1 MSLLKTNNR
10 LAVRWLLIYV
20 TLVFVGAGDGW
31 AGTGMLIVKPDPR
44 TRPTSRLQMIV
55 DTSWVESQGYRPVR
69 LTFHPIGK
77 RVFPADRNLVVE
89 LRPGRWNTPLET
101 RLEVSRS
108 IELPEGAEA
117 ASTTIYVPQDGFY
130 GVYGVRVYED
140 GQFLSDLSDK
150 PGVRN
155 PNMIWYGDDMPSMVF
170 LTAEVPSIYERR
182 TVAGMRPNSQ
192 PAELTSGDS
201 MARLTRM
208 TTPLSYGAANV
219 PIETWLAY
227 KWPQISAA
235 SPGFEFMN
243 PADLPELLPGLS
255 SVDLMLIQRNE
266 LEQLAEESPESFALL
281 RRWMLAGGNLCTT
294 GGGDDFDGRAEIEAI
309 FGLPP
314 EGLKPRRKSSGEPVG
329 PLFESAWRYPNDWEY
344 GSLLVEFHNLQRKAG
359 ELEETKDLDPPS
371 QPPFA
376 LRPAQFGQLILT
388 SGDAFELDKQ
398 DWNWLFKSIPSRLWK
413 WEIRHGLA
421 MNSANDG
428 FWDFTVPGVGLP
440 PVTAFQVLITIF
452 ALLIGPLNYLVL
464 SRKRKLSWLMATV
477 PLGSLVTIVGLVGFA
492 MFTDGISVRARVRSL
507 THIDQRTQHAVS
519 FSRQSYYAGV
529 APGDG
534 LVYPKIHSYY
544 PSITLLPLVTV

>member
-1 MSLLKTNNR
+1 
-10 LAVRWLLIYV
+10 
-20 TLVFVGAGDGW
+20 
-31 AGTGMLIVKPDPR
+31 
-44 TRPTSRLQMIV
+44 
-55 DTSWVESQGYRPVR
+55 
-69 LTFHPIGK
+69 
-77 RVFPADRNLVVE
+77 
-89 LRPGRWNTPLET
+89 
-101 RLEVSRS
+101 
-108 IELPEGAEA
+108 
-117 ASTTIYVPQDGFY
+117 
-130 GVYGVRVYED
+130 
-140 GQFLSDLSDK
+140 
-150 PGVRN
+150 
-155 PNMIWYGDDMPSMVF
+155 
-170 LTAEVPSIYERR
+170 
-182 TVAGMRPNSQ
+182 
-192 PAELTSGDS
+192 
-201 MARLTRM
+201 
-208 TTPLSYGAANV
+208 
-219 PIETWLAY
+219 
-227 KWPQISAA
+227 
-235 SPGFEFMN
+235 MN

-255 SVDLMLIQRNE
+255 SVDLMLIQRDE
-266 LEQLAEESPESFALL
+266 LEQLAVESPESFALL

-314 EGLKPRRKSSGEPVG
+314 EGLRPRRKRSGEPVG

-359 ELEETKDLDPPS
+359 ELEETKDLDPPP

-452 ALLIGPLNYLVL
+452 ALLIGPLNYVVL

-534 LVYPKIHSYY
+534 LVYPEDTLVLPIDHTPASGNRMMAGKRRVIEHRGDVVHYKVGYLPSRTTVQYMVTRSQKTELQVDIERGAAASPVATNRLGATIETLFYCDADGITYWTEQVEAGATAQLAQIGDDEAGQKLAKIMDQDRLEPPLGLDRSLLREGLVSESWSMDGRQRSRHGNRSSPMERTFSVLQNGDLKKLNRNSYLAVVD
-544 PSITLLPLVTV
+544 SCAEVPLGLSSCQIQAAFQIVMGQL